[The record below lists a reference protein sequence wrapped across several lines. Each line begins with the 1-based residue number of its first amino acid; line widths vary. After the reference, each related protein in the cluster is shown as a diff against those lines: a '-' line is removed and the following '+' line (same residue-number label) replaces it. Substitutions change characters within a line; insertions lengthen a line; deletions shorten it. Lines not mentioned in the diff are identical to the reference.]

1 VINDPRV
8 RQLLE
13 LGKNIRPRELFP
25 VLEEAAAY
33 LIEENPFA
41 FAIAG
46 VLDRGTKSEI
56 IWTIPYYIKKQVGGL
71 DPDFFANKSVK
82 DLEAIFR
89 LLPAKP
95 RYITD
100 APRTVK
106 ELSEIVVNEY
116 DGKVQKIW
124 ENQPSIAVKETLER
138 IHGVGPG
145 ISSMIVLLLEKCF
158 RVRFDDID
166 HRNMDVKADVH
177 IIRVFHRLGFISEPN
192 ASDAIKAARALNP
205 EYPGALDGPT
215 WIIGKKWCS
224 PLSPKCHGCPLDKVC
239 PKKLE

>member
-1 VINDPRV
+1 MSNDPRV

-13 LGKNIRPRELFP
+13 FGKEIRPRELFP
-25 VLEEAAAY
+25 VLEEEAAY

-41 FAIAG
+41 FAMAG
-46 VLDRGTKSEI
+46 VLDRGMKSEI
-56 IWTIPYYIKKQVGGL
+56 IWTIPYSIQKQVGGL
-71 DPDFFANKSVK
+71 DPHFFANKSVE
-82 DLEAIFR
+82 DLEMIFR

-100 APRTVK
+100 APRTIK

-124 ENQPSIAVKETLER
+124 ENQPSRLVKAIFER

-158 RVRFDDID
+158 QVRFDDID
-166 HRNMDVKADVH
+166 HRNMDVKADTH

-192 ASDAIKAARALNP
+192 EANAIKAARRLNP
-205 EYPGALDGPT
+205 EYPGALDAPT

-224 PLSPKCHGCPLDKVC
+224 SLSPKCHGCPLDKVC
-239 PKKLE
+239 PNKIT